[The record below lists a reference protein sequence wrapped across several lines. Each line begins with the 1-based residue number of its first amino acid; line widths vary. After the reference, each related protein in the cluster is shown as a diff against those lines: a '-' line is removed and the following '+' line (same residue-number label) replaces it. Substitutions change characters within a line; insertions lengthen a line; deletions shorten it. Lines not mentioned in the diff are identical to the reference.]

1 MHVIL
6 ALIGFEVHTW
16 SALSGWWKTFFIL
29 LLLCMRTLIFY
40 SSNATLV
47 LSEIIQGDNILFI
60 FTLCAGFVFY
70 GGTSTHGVVSFQH
83 TALCVVW
90 ARKPQN
96 MKGLLVKTLQSGK
109 GVILFCIS
117 KWGAAKDQS
126 ITEAYCACTC
136 VVVSFTP
143 RHLFNK
149 HTMMMGCPKTLHC
162 LRFRMIST
170 INDYILPMIY

>member
-1 MHVIL
+1 MSFSIDWFWSVYL
-6 ALIGFEVHTW
+6 KRPSWLIKHF
-16 SALSGWWKTFFIL
+16 FFIL
-29 LLLCMRTLIFY
+29 LLLCMHTSLLSSKAQMPLWYLVKLFKGIIFY
-40 SSNATLV
+40 SSL
-47 LSEIIQGDNILFI
+47 LFVRDLF
-60 FTLCAGFVFY
+60 FT
-70 GGTSTHGVVSFQH
+70 GTSTHGVVSFQH

-149 HTMMMGCPKTLHC
+149 HTMMMGCPKKLHC

-170 INDYILPMIY
+170 IT

>member
-1 MHVIL
+1 M
-6 ALIGFEVHTW
+6 HTW
-16 SALSGWWKTFFIL
+16 SALSGWWKTFYSFCVCAL
-29 LLLCMRTLIFY
+29 LSSKAQMPLWYLVKLFKGIIFY
-40 SSNATLV
+40 SLWG
-47 LSEIIQGDNILFI
+47 ICF
-60 FTLCAGFVFY
+60 FT
-70 GGTSTHGVVSFQH
+70 GTSTHGVVSFQH
-83 TALCVVW
+83 TALCAVW

-170 INDYILPMIY
+170 MNDYILPMIY